1 MTLGCQNELNEA
13 ALFESATKPAS
24 RCHTEH
30 GDPFDLLVAPCV
42 WGMSSLEVDCQPLV
56 TAAPYMNSCRIA
68 LNRVP
73 WLYRATV
80 SG

>member
-1 MTLGCQNELNEA
+1 MSLNEA

-42 WGMSSLEVDCQPLV
+42 WGMSSLGPKL
-56 TAAPYMNSCRIA
+56 TYHSCR
-68 LNRVP
+68 V
-73 WLYRATV
+73 V
-80 SG
+80 SVVRG